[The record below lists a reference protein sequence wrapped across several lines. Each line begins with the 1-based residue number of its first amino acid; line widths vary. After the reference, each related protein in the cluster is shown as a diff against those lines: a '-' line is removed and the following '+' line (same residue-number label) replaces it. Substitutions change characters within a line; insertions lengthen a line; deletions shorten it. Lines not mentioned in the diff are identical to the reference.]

1 MDAKLWVP
9 EYDNPELWH
18 KEFWRSLQANVKTS
32 RRGFFRSSISSL
44 LGLVAMQHFG
54 SSSLAQLDDVVSRAK
69 HCIVL
74 FMNGGASQ
82 IDTFDPKPGTKNGG
96 PFAAI
101 PTSVKGIQVSE
112 HLPHV
117 AEQAHHLSIIRSM
130 VSREGNHERARYLLH
145 TGYAP
150 GGAVKHPTLG
160 SLTSYYLDESL
171 SDLPNCVNINAPTYT
186 GGFLGAMHDPFVVN
200 DSMRP
205 VEDLSYPAQM
215 DTHRF
220 RERLKML
227 RAIEK
232 DFIAKRTGRSTE
244 AHEAIYEKADQLINS
259 PKIDAFQLNDEPIAV
274 REAYGMNKF
283 GQGCLMARR
292 LVEAGVK
299 FVEVSLDGWD
309 THQNNFERTK
319 ELLDMVD
326 SAFAMLL
333 KDLSERD
340 LLDETIVLW
349 LGEFGRTPRIN
360 NNDGRDHHTKG
371 WSAVVAGG
379 GTRGGQVIGGTNED
393 GTGDV
398 SGAVGVPDLFASLCF
413 ALGINP
419 DEENYSRSGRP
430 IRVVNDGTVI
440 EELFRTL

>member
-1 MDAKLWVP
+1 MDTKLWVP
-9 EYDNPELWH
+9 EYDTPELWH
-18 KEFWRSLQANVKTS
+18 KEIS
-32 RRGFFRSSISSL
+32 RRGFFKSGISSF
-44 LGLVAMQHFG
+44 LGLIAMQHFG
-54 SSSLAQLDDVVSRAK
+54 ASSFAQLEDVIPRAK

-74 FMNGGASQ
+74 FMSGGASQ
-82 IDTFDPKPGTKNGG
+82 LDTFDPKPGTKNGG

-101 PTSVKGIQVSE
+101 PTSATGIQVSE
-112 HLPHV
+112 HLPNI

-150 GGAVKHPTLG
+150 GGAVRHPTLG
-160 SLTSYYLDESL
+160 SITSHYLEDAL
-171 SDLPNCVNINAPTYT
+171 LDLPSCVNINSPTYS
-186 GGFLGAMHDPFVVN
+186 GGFLGATHDPFVVK
-200 DSMRP
+200 DPMKP
-205 VEDLSYPAQM
+205 VEDISYPAQM

-244 AHEAIYEKADQLINS
+244 AHEAIYKKADELINS
-259 PKIDAFQLNDEPIAV
+259 PKIDAFLLDEEPIV
-274 REAYGMNKF
+274 VQEAYGLNKF

-309 THQNNFERTK
+309 THQNNFERTN
-319 ELLDMVD
+319 ELLDIVD
-326 SAFAMLL
+326 PAFAMLL

-340 LLDETIVLW
+340 LLEDTIVLW

-360 NNDGRDHHTKG
+360 ENDGRDHHTNG

-379 GTRGGQVIGGTNED
+379 GTRGGQIVGGTNED
-393 GTGDV
+393 GSEVV

-413 ALGINP
+413 ALGIDGN
-419 DEENYSRSGRP
+419 EENYSRSGRP
-430 IRVVNDGTVI
+430 IRVVNDGSVI
-440 EELFRTL
+440 EELFKA